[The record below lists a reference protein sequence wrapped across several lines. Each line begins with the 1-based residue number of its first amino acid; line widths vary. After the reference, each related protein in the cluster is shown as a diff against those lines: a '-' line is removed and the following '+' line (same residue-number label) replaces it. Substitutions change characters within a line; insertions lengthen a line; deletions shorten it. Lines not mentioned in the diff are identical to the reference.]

1 MIVNR
6 ILETRLRTTLGFLCA
21 VITTLVSL
29 LCPTQAFSGI
39 RTCYTFGT
47 NSCFGVINSFGE
59 ITTPAIFRMHED
71 YSYWKDGYLW
81 VRTELKIERNAT
93 FIGPDGKM
101 IHPPTLNDLTRHSPG
116 NPSGSLYGG
125 IAPVEYSDDTY
136 GYLLPSGKLV
146 FQFKSS
152 RGLSSRP
159 DNNGRVIII
168 ANGKYGY
175 GDTNGNVV
183 IKPRFDF
190 ARQFRYGMASVIYEG
205 KEQMMNG
212 DGTLVGGGRFDEV
225 RIASYETSS
234 FWVRCGKKAWLADK
248 DGKPLSSLR
257 FNEWRDSWYT
267 EPTAF
272 VLVKPGRWR
281 VVDKKTGRL
290 LSRDSFIEV
299 TRFSEGLAKV
309 RQKGGWGIVE
319 DSGRMRLPCLF
330 DDVKALSKY
339 CSFAKSGRLWGLAGK
354 NGKFIIEPQ
363 FINML
368 NIKHDHAIVTD
379 KDWKSGVVSDD
390 GLLVVPLTENRIWG
404 AGNVDPD
411 VAVTGS
417 RKSIGLINFRTGKTI
432 LPTIYEKVEPWRWE
446 SSKDEDCYEVHSGG
460 FVGLFACPD
469 EWRIPLDRKITYIT
483 PPIEMKGAHGIFR
496 TEDGVGL
503 INSQGRIVLECLYE
517 DVGHLSEGMIPVKQD
532 GLWGYV
538 GVSGKWEIAPGY
550 EAAGAFL
557 NGYAAVKLEGKT
569 ALISREGKTIT
580 PFKYNDAGYVQNG
593 RFPASKVHDGKEL
606 WGIVDLNGDTILP
619 IEYDAVEWI
628 GIDRGKTQFHGNPG
642 WGIR

>member
-47 NSCFGVINSFGE
+47 NFYFGAINSFGE
-59 ITTPAIFRMHED
+59 ITTPAIFRARED

-81 VRTELKIERNAT
+81 VRTEWKSERNAT
-93 FIGPDGKM
+93 FIGPDGKTVA
-101 IHPPTLNDLTRHSPG
+101 PPIFGCLQSI
-116 NPSGSLYGG
+116 NPMAPTPYMNGG
-125 IAPVEYSDDTY
+125 IASVKIGEGKY
-136 GYLLPSGKLV
+136 GYLLATGKILFEGGRGIDWYPGKSEFLV
-146 FQFKSS
+146 
-152 RGLSSRP
+152 LY
-159 DNNGRVIII
+159 

-190 ARQFRYGMASVIYEG
+190 ARQFHHGMASVIYEG

-212 DGTLVGGGRFDEV
+212 DGTLVGEGRFDEV

-234 FWVRCGKKAWLADK
+234 FWVRNGKKAWLANK

-257 FNEWRDSWYT
+257 FSDWRDSWYT

-330 DDVKALSKY
+330 DDVRALSTN
-339 CSFAKSGRLWGLAGK
+339 CSFAKHGRLWGLAGK

-379 KDWKSGVVSDD
+379 KDWKSGVVSND
-390 GLLVVPLTENRIWG
+390 GRLVVPLTENRIWG

-411 VAVTGS
+411 VAVTGN

-446 SSKDEDCYEVHSGG
+446 SSKDEDCYEVHGGG

-503 INSQGRIVLECLYE
+503 INAQGRIVLECLYE
-517 DVGHLSEGMIPVKQD
+517 DVGHLSEEVAPAKQD

-538 GVSGKWEIAPGY
+538 DVSGKWVIAPRY

-557 NGYAAVKLEGKT
+557 NGYATVKLEGKT
-569 ALISREGKTIT
+569 ALISREGKVIT

-593 RFPASKVHDGKEL
+593 CFPASEVRSGKEL
-606 WGIVDLNGDTILP
+606 WGIVDLNGDIILP

-628 GIDRGKTQFHGNPG
+628 DIDRGKTQFHGNPG
-642 WGIR
+642 WGMR